1 MVDSPTPQS
10 GRRGRKRLVPQSDA
24 PEPKKAATSSQSVP
38 PVPEEQIAL
47 DSYYYGTLEGDA
59 QIVKEEFKN
68 SLTIKVRRRK
78 KD

>member
-1 MVDSPTPQS
+1 
-10 GRRGRKRLVPQSDA
+10 VPQSDA

-38 PVPEEQIAL
+38 PPPPVPEEQIAL
-47 DSYYYGTLEGDA
+47 DSYYYGTQEGDA
-59 QIVKEEFKN
+59 QIIKEELKN